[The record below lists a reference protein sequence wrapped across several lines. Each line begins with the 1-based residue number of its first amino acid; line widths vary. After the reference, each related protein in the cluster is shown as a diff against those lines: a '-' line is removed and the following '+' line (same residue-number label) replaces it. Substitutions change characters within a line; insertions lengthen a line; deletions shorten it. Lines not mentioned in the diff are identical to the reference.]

1 MNGPTATPSAKFHR
15 EEHERPMNAFICITC
30 GTQYP
35 PSNTRPA
42 RCQVCEDERQ
52 YVNWQGQEWTAM
64 DRLGTD
70 HRNVLRDEEPG
81 LTGIRTEPEFAIGQ
95 RALLVQTAQGNILW
109 DSISYL
115 DDATIEA
122 VRRLGGISA
131 ITISHPHFYSSM
143 VEWARAFDAPV
154 RLHAANRAF
163 VQRPDAAIE
172 YWEGDTLAL
181 NSEVTLIRCGGHF
194 PGSTVLHWAAGAG
207 GRGVLLTGDT
217 IYVVSDRRYA
227 SFMFS
232 YPNLI
237 PLPVSAVRGIIS
249 AIEPFASTGFTVGG
263 LSASSGRTPSR
274 PSRVQLSATSAPSRS
289 GLRIHNH
296 TCAPASGHRVEPT
309 VPPQLFLDASPHDP
323 VPQPSIGCCSSSLC

>member
-1 MNGPTATPSAKFHR
+1 MKRLT
-15 EEHERPMNAFICITC
+15 AFICVTC

-35 PSNTRPA
+35 PSNTPPA
-42 RCQVCEDERQ
+42 RCQICEDDRQ
-52 YVNWQGQEWTAM
+52 YVNWQGQQWTAM
-64 DRLGTD
+64 DQLGSG
-70 HRNVLRDEEPG
+70 HRNVFRDEEPG

-237 PLPVSAVRGIIS
+237 PLPGSAVRGIIS
-249 AIEPFASTGFTVGG
+249 AIEPFAFDRLYGAWSERVIRQDAKQAVNR
-263 LSASSGRTPSR
+263 SAQRYIRAIQERT
-274 PSRVQLSATSAPSRS
+274 
-289 GLRIHNH
+289 H
-296 TCAPASGHRVEPT
+296 
-309 VPPQLFLDASPHDP
+309 DA
-323 VPQPSIGCCSSSLC
+323 

>member
-1 MNGPTATPSAKFHR
+1 
-15 EEHERPMNAFICITC
+15 
-30 GTQYP
+30 
-35 PSNTRPA
+35 
-42 RCQVCEDERQ
+42 
-52 YVNWQGQEWTAM
+52 M

-70 HRNVLRDEEPG
+70 HRNVFRDEEPG

-95 RALLVQTAQGNILW
+95 RARLGRTAQGNILL

-194 PGSTVLHWAAGAG
+194 PGSTVLHWAAG
-207 GRGVLLTGDT
+207 GRRARRAP
-217 IYVVSDRRYA
+217 DRRHDLRGLR
-227 SFMFS
+227 
-232 YPNLI
+232 P
-237 PLPVSAVRGIIS
+237 PVRQ
-249 AIEPFASTGFTVGG
+249 
-263 LSASSGRTPSR
+263 LH
-274 PSRVQLSATSAPSRS
+274 VQLS
-289 GLRIHNH
+289 
-296 TCAPASGHRVEPT
+296 
-309 VPPQLFLDASPHDP
+309 
-323 VPQPSIGCCSSSLC
+323 